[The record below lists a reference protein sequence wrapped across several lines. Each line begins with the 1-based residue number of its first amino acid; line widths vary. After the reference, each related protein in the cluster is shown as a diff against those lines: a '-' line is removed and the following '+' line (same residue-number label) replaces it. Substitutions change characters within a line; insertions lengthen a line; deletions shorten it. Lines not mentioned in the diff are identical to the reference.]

1 MTTAHD
7 DDVSERIYLP
17 SLKSV
22 CKDLINE
29 EETKPIGLTRHHYRA
44 RSVPTALPSNP
55 PASAAAKKQSME
67 SSMEILLNAI
77 ALDQKMTV
85 VYKNERIKSFV
96 REQQWL
102 HKTHESAHFKP
113 RSAYHNQSAADQR
126 RRSKSAPGA
135 PMSHYYQNIA
145 LNSTR
150 WYLPNHGD
158 LEPCHDSHDIAHSL
172 VQQHLKSA
180 MSMLKK

>member
-1 MTTAHD
+1 MTTTHD
-7 DDVSERIYLP
+7 TDVSEKICLP

-29 EETKPIGLTRHHYRA
+29 EETKPIGMTRHHYRA

-55 PASAAAKKQSME
+55 PASAAAKRQNEE
-67 SSMEILLNAI
+67 SSMELLLNAI

-113 RSAYHNQSAADQR
+113 RSPLHDQR
-126 RRSKSAPGA
+126 RRSNSAPGA

-158 LEPCHDSHDIAHSL
+158 LEPCHDSHDIARSL

-180 MSMLKK
+180 MSVLKK